1 MIDFYREVIDKKGG
15 ETIMKQKTYLLF
27 SLILILVIVA
37 GCSSNE
43 ADEIVEVHNDFYE
56 NVAQPMEELGDE
68 FDEATMQIEMD
79 EPDMDEFISFME
91 DDIGSSID
99 ELKTYVEDYD
109 EPSTD
114 EAKNYYNELTD
125 AFNVIFEGLDKSIE
139 MTVGAAEESL
149 SETELMDL
157 MTELEDLEVEAD
169 EKKEKLE
176 EMREDYVEEYDIEFE
191 DMEDM

>member
-1 MIDFYREVIDKKGG
+1 REVIDKKGG

>member
-1 MIDFYREVIDKKGG
+1 MKK
-15 ETIMKQKTYLLF
+15 KTYLLF

-37 GCSSNE
+37 GCSSKE
-43 ADEIVEVHNDFYE
+43 ADEIVDVHNDFYE
-56 NVAQPMEELGDE
+56 NVAQPMEDIGNK
-68 FDEATMQIEMD
+68 FDEASMQIDIED
-79 EPDMDEFISFME
+79 PNMDEFISFME
-91 DDIGSSID
+91 DDMSSSID

-114 EAKNYYNELTD
+114 EAKNYYNEITD
-125 AFNVIFEGLDKSIE
+125 SFDIIFEGLDKSIE
-139 MTVGAAEESL
+139 MTIGAAEESL

-157 MTELEDLEVEAD
+157 MTDIEELEVKAD
-169 EKKEKLE
+169 EKQKKLE

>member
-1 MIDFYREVIDKKGG
+1 
-15 ETIMKQKTYLLF
+15 MKQKAYFLF
-27 SLILILVIVA
+27 SLVLILVVVA
-37 GCSSNE
+37 GCSSKE
-43 ADEIVEVHNDFYE
+43 ADEIVDVHNDFNE
-56 NVAQPMEELGDE
+56 NVAVPMEELGDK

-125 AFNVIFEGLDKSIE
+125 AFSLIFEGLDKSIE
-139 MTVGAAEESL
+139 LTIGAAEESI

-157 MTELEDLEVEAD
+157 MTELEDLEVKAD
-169 EKKEKLE
+169 EKQKKLD
-176 EMREDYVEEYDIEFE
+176 EMRDEYMEEYDLEFE
-191 DMEDM
+191 DMEEM

>member
-1 MIDFYREVIDKKGG
+1 MKK
-15 ETIMKQKTYLLF
+15 KTYLLF

-37 GCSSNE
+37 GCSSKE
-43 ADEIVEVHNDFYE
+43 ADEIVDVHNDFYE
-56 NVAQPMEELGDE
+56 NVAQPMEDIGNE
-68 FDEATMQIEMD
+68 FDEASMQIDIED
-79 EPDMDEFISFME
+79 PNMDEFISFME
-91 DDIGSSID
+91 DDMSSSID

-114 EAKNYYNELTD
+114 EAKNYYNEITD
-125 AFNVIFEGLDKSIE
+125 SFDIIFEGLDKSIE
-139 MTVGAAEESL
+139 MTIGAAEESL

-157 MTELEDLEVEAD
+157 MTDIEELEVKAD
-169 EKKEKLE
+169 EKQKKLE